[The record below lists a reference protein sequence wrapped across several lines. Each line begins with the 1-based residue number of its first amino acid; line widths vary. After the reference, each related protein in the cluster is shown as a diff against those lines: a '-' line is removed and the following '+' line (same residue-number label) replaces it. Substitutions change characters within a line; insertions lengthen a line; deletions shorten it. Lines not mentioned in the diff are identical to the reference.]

1 MGSEESGS
9 GASKTNPESGRI
21 MKLFKKFKNYQECK
35 LCHVKLNSSITKKHL
50 EMSHASELFKF
61 RGKYLTSVK
70 KVVKKLRNK
79 NGREFKL
86 DILEKLRDCDLVT
99 YPEAEYR
106 LGYKCLDCHKFFM
119 KKTAWKLH
127 QVKRNH
133 NSKILYCRFCPWTF
147 HEKHQFDQHA
157 QDYPPRQCVPMSL
170 KKNSENDDRSHS
182 KFWRIQRRLDQKQ
195 LNA

>member
-1 MGSEESGS
+1 
-9 GASKTNPESGRI
+9 

-99 YPEAEYR
+99 YPEADYR
-106 LGYKCLDCHKFFM
+106 LGKRKKIVKSPIQNEISTSLFSYLDLAFFQIDQ
-119 KKTAWKLH
+119 LF
-127 QVKRNH
+127 
-133 NSKILYCRFCPWTF
+133 ILLLWYTF
-147 HEKHQFDQHA
+147 DHF
-157 QDYPPRQCVPMSL
+157 
-170 KKNSENDDRSHS
+170 
-182 KFWRIQRRLDQKQ
+182 
-195 LNA
+195 

>member
-1 MGSEESGS
+1 
-9 GASKTNPESGRI
+9 

-99 YPEAEYR
+99 YPEADYR
-106 LGYKCLDCHKFFM
+106 LGKRKKLVKSPIQNEISTSLFSYLDLAFFQSINC
-119 KKTAWKLH
+119 KLF
-127 QVKRNH
+127 
-133 NSKILYCRFCPWTF
+133 ILFLWYTF
-147 HEKHQFDQHA
+147 DHF
-157 QDYPPRQCVPMSL
+157 
-170 KKNSENDDRSHS
+170 
-182 KFWRIQRRLDQKQ
+182 
-195 LNA
+195 

>member
-1 MGSEESGS
+1 
-9 GASKTNPESGRI
+9 

-99 YPEAEYR
+99 YPEADYR
-106 LGYKCLDCHKFFM
+106 LGKR
-119 KKTAWKLH
+119 KKISQIFVFLSGFSLFPNRSI
-127 QVKRNH
+127 VNC
-133 NSKILYCRFCPWTF
+133 SYCSYGP
-147 HEKHQFDQHA
+147 
-157 QDYPPRQCVPMSL
+157 L
-170 KKNSENDDRSHS
+170 
-182 KFWRIQRRLDQKQ
+182 
-195 LNA
+195 

>member
-1 MGSEESGS
+1 
-9 GASKTNPESGRI
+9 

-99 YPEAEYR
+99 YPEADYR
-106 LGYKCLDCHKFFM
+106 LGKR
-119 KKTAWKLH
+119 KKISQIANS
-127 QVKRNH
+127 KRNFYIFVFL
-133 NSKILYCRFCPWTF
+133 SGF
-147 HEKHQFDQHA
+147 
-157 QDYPPRQCVPMSL
+157 SL
-170 KKNSENDDRSHS
+170 FPNQQTCAS
-182 KFWRIQRRLDQKQ
+182 ICI
-195 LNA
+195 